1 MISITLDGVF
11 AVTFPIKVIKDL
23 ELFMLIFGSMQVIM
37 ISLIHFLQGKFWMEG
52 NIDSVNNNRNTEV
65 KDVSGETRDFDCGS
79 EKSDNIQVKEED
91 DNSGL
96 KKNAS
101 EG

>member
-1 MISITLDGVF
+1 
-11 AVTFPIKVIKDL
+11 
-23 ELFMLIFGSMQVIM
+23 
-37 ISLIHFLQGKFWMEG
+37 MEG